1 MNRPIR
7 PTYTA
12 SRATRLLHTILLTLV
27 AVATPLPALA
37 VENGDPALNQ
47 SLDDLAIVHGERVMD
62 SGHVDLGPK
71 YDDGAWKFLIHDDV
85 AKDDANAT
93 SVWRYPAETVLH
105 VFDESKL
112 TVPDDPAYSFLG
124 AQPGSPVWVVPQ
136 TQNPDVVWLG
146 WNTQDPEVITTI
158 DRGMT
163 LSLTGV
169 EGPGELNVYLQSGSF
184 GEPQV
189 LYDSRNAGEQ
199 PAWVDINTH
208 THANWVFTQPGVYL
222 VQLKSSAQLIDGS
235 TVSDT
240 QVLRFA
246 VGTDTAPADAF
257 AASWQGSTPDPET
270 SAPQDT
276 EPQPAGQSNV
286 QPVAQGT
293 DPLVPVLMGLIGL
306 VGAGLIIGF
315 SIVLVRGSQTRRR
328 VLGNRSPAAG
338 TAPSADG
345 TDQ

>member
-1 MNRPIR
+1 MNHPVR
-7 PTYTA
+7 PTPTV
-12 SRATRLLHTILLTLV
+12 SRATRLLLTGLLALA
-27 AVATPLPALA
+27 AVAAPSPAYA
-37 VENGDPALNQ
+37 VENDDPALDQ
-47 SLDDLAIVHGERVMD
+47 SLDELAIIHGERVLD
-62 SGHVDLGPK
+62 AGHVDLGPK

-85 AKDDANAT
+85 AKADANAA

-112 TVPDDPAYSFLG
+112 VVPDDPAYSFLG
-124 AQPGSPVWVVPQ
+124 AQPGSPVWVIPQ

-146 WNTQDPEVITTI
+146 WNTQDPEVLRTI

-169 EGPGELNVYLQSGSF
+169 EGPGELTAYLQSGSF
-184 GEPQV
+184 SEPQV

-246 VGTDTAPADAF
+246 VGSDTAPADAF
-257 AASWQGSTPDPET
+257 AATWQGSPWASET
-270 SAPQDT
+270 SAPQAAT
-276 EPQPAGQSNV
+276 QSSAQPF
-286 QPVAQGT
+286 AQGT

-306 VGAGLIIGF
+306 VGAGLIIAF
-315 SIVLVRGSQTRRR
+315 SIVLVRGSRTRRR

-338 TAPSADG
+338 TAPSANG